1 MKKETDKIYEKI
13 NKTYNLSIKSLA
25 DITLNIIEFYYS
37 RYKYIELELESHI
50 ENKPSKIFKKRLKV
64 WKDRKKELELE
75 KQLLLDKIKEELKEL
90 QK

>member
-1 MKKETDKIYEKI
+1 MERKNDKMYDQFI
-13 NKTYNLSIKSLA
+13 NIFNSRIGLL
-25 DITLNIIEFYYS
+25 DEITLNIIEFYYS

-50 ENKPSKIFKKRLKV
+50 ENKPSKIFKKRLII

-90 QK
+90 EK